1 MHRAGPNSRGKIM
14 KNKLAVLIAAAL
26 LASCST
32 QPDGPK
38 SDGVVD
44 TTADGTST
52 AATLHAYK
60 QDIAQRISQVNS
72 RHVYAER
79 PQALLR
85 SIVVLKFA
93 VDENGRLLRSEIQ
106 RSNRDRHA
114 ESTALDS
121 LKRTA
126 PFPKPAQHLLRHGK
140 LEMSESWLFNND
152 GRFQL
157 RSVAL
162 PQMDR

>member
-1 MHRAGPNSRGKIM
+1 M
-14 KNKLAVLIAAAL
+14 KNKLAVSLLAAL
-26 LASCST
+26 LASCAT
-32 QPDGPK
+32 GPDSSK
-38 SDGVVD
+38 SDGVVG

-52 AATLHAYK
+52 APTLHAYK
-60 QDIAQRISQVNS
+60 QDLAQRISQVNS

-85 SIVVLKFA
+85 SVVVLKFS
-93 VDENGRLLRSEIQ
+93 VDNNGNLLGSEIQ
-106 RSNRDRHA
+106 RSNRDRTA
-114 ESTALDS
+114 ESTALES
-121 LKRTA
+121 LKRTT
-126 PFPKPAQHLLRHGK
+126 PFPKPAPHLLRHGK
-140 LEMSESWLFNND
+140 VDISESWLFNND

>member
-1 MHRAGPNSRGKIM
+1 M
-14 KNKLAVLIAAAL
+14 KNKLAMLIAAAL

-32 QPDGPK
+32 RPDAPK

-44 TTADGTST
+44 TTTDGTST

-60 QDIAQRISQVNS
+60 QDIAQRIAQVNS

-85 SIVVLKFA
+85 SVVVLKFS
-93 VDENGRLLRSEIQ
+93 VDESGRLLRSEIQ
-106 RSNRDRHA
+106 RSNRDSHA

-126 PFPKPAQHLLRHGK
+126 PFPKPAPHLLRHGK
-140 LEMSESWLFNND
+140 VEMSESWLFNND

>member
-1 MHRAGPNSRGKIM
+1 M
-14 KNKLAVLIAAAL
+14 KNKLAIFTLTVL
-26 LASCST
+26 LAGCAT
-32 QPDGPK
+32 RQHAPT
-38 SDGVVD
+38 SDAVAD
-44 TTADGTST
+44 TTPDGTST
-52 AATLHAYK
+52 AATLNAYK
-60 QDIAQRISQVNS
+60 QDLAQRISQVNS
-72 RHVYAER
+72 QHVYAER

-93 VDENGRLLRSEIQ
+93 VDGDGNLMRSEIQ
-106 RSNRDRHA
+106 RSNRDRTT
-114 ESTALDS
+114 EALALQS

-126 PFPKPAQHLLRHGK
+126 PFPKPALHLLRHGK
-140 LEMSESWLFNND
+140 VEISESWLFNND

>member
-1 MHRAGPNSRGKIM
+1 M
-14 KNKLAVLIAAAL
+14 KNKLAMLIAAAL

-32 QPDGPK
+32 RPDAPK

-44 TTADGTST
+44 TTTDGTST

-60 QDIAQRISQVNS
+60 QDIAQRIAQVNS

-85 SIVVLKFA
+85 SVVVLKFS
-93 VDENGRLLRSEIQ
+93 VDESGRLLRSEIQ
-106 RSNRDRHA
+106 RSNRDSHA
-114 ESTALDS
+114 ESTALHS

-126 PFPKPAQHLLRHGK
+126 PFPKPAPHLLRHGK
-140 LEMSESWLFNND
+140 VEMSESWLFNND

>member
-1 MHRAGPNSRGKIM
+1 M
-14 KNKLAVLIAAAL
+14 KNKLAVLIVAAL

-32 QPDGPK
+32 RPDAPK

-44 TTADGTST
+44 TTDDGTST
-52 AATLHAYK
+52 AATLNAYK

-72 RHVYAER
+72 RHVYIDR

-85 SIVVLKFA
+85 SIVVLKFS
-93 VDENGRLLRSEIQ
+93 VDESGRLLRSEIQ
-106 RSNRDRHA
+106 RSNKDRHA

-126 PFPKPAQHLLRHGK
+126 PFPKPAPHLLRHGK
-140 LEMSESWLFNND
+140 VEMSESWLFNND

>member
-1 MHRAGPNSRGKIM
+1 M
-14 KNKLAVLIAAAL
+14 KNKLAIFTLMAL
-26 LASCST
+26 MAGCATRQDGSK
-32 QPDGPK
+32 PDA
-38 SDGVVD
+38 VVE

-60 QDIAQRISQVNS
+60 QDLAQRISQVNS
-72 RHVYAER
+72 QHVYAER

-93 VDENGRLLRSEIQ
+93 VDGEGNLLRSEVQ
-106 RSNRDRHA
+106 RSNRDRTTEA
-114 ESTALDS
+114 RALQS

-126 PFPKPAQHLLRHGK
+126 PFPKPAAHLLRHGK
-140 LEMSESWLFNND
+140 VEISESWLFNND